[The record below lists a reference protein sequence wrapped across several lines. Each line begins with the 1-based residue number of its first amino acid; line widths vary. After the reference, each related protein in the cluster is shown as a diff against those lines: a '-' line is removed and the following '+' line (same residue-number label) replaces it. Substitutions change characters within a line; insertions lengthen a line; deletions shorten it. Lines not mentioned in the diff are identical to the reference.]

1 VAEIKNFTILYKN
14 VEAQISQK
22 FKNVVV
28 ISLVA
33 IFLRLKSKSDVLIKK
48 ENNVEVVS
56 AMMELNS
63 RTHDYSRRMV

>member
-14 VEAQISQK
+14 FEAQISQK

>member
-1 VAEIKNFTILYKN
+1 MAEIKNFTILYKN
-14 VEAQISQK
+14 VEAQISLK

>member
-1 VAEIKNFTILYKN
+1 VAEIKKFTILYKN
-14 VEAQISQK
+14 VEAQ
-22 FKNVVV
+22 